1 MPSATTILITGAGSG
16 IGAATAGLAARRG
29 HSLILLD
36 FNADGVRATAQDAR
50 AQGVKAVDIAADV
63 TDAPALAAAIDRGVA
78 EVGVP
83 RGAVCCAGIDRGGPS
98 HELDVDVWDQV
109 IGTNLRGTFLTARA
123 VIGHLLAAG
132 QPGSIVCISSVLA
145 SVATPGGTAAY
156 CASKGGVASL
166 VRSLAVEY
174 ADRGIRINA
183 LAPGATE
190 TPLMWAPVAP
200 EDLPSMREIVDGDVP
215 MGRVAIPIEQ
225 AQAALWLL
233 SDETTYMTGSEL
245 VVDGGVLAR
254 ASLSV

>member
-29 HSLILLD
+29 HNLILLD
-36 FNADGVRATAQDAR
+36 RDADGVRATAKDAR
-50 AQGVKAVDIAADV
+50 STGVDAVEIAVDV

-78 EVGVP
+78 EAGVP
-83 RGAVCCAGIDRGGPS
+83 RGTVCCAGIDRGGPS
-98 HELDVDVWDQV
+98 HELDVDVWDRV

-132 QPGSIVCISSVLA
+132 QPGAIVCISSVLA
-145 SVATPGGTAAY
+145 TIATPGGTAAY

-166 VRSLAVEY
+166 VRSLAIEY
-174 ADRGIRINA
+174 ADRGIRVNA

-215 MGRVAIPIEQ
+215 LGRVAIPIEQ

-233 SDETTYMTGSEL
+233 SDESTYVTGSEL

-254 ASLSV
+254 GALSV